1 MSRPGG
7 NPELKKHQF
16 TCEGEP
22 NNAQLRLWVQPS
34 LLKRLNDTKG
44 DKRNQFIRET
54 LIKALEDE
62 AENEGK
68 EGA

>member
-1 MSRPGG
+1 
-7 NPELKKHQF
+7 
-16 TCEGEP
+16 
-22 NNAQLRLWVQPS
+22 

-62 AENEGK
+62 AENEG
-68 EGA
+68 A

>member
-1 MSRPGG
+1 MSRTGG

-34 LLKRLNDTKG
+34 LLKRLNETKG

-54 LIKALEDE
+54 LIKALESEAE
-62 AENEGK
+62 AENE
-68 EGA
+68 